1 MATTQF
7 TYDQVKSGFNGLI
20 DVNALPARVYG
31 ASRRGKWSGKI
42 TGTEAKMLGK
52 DASATY
58 PLFLVSVDGGAYT
71 DSSDVGD
78 AGVHTLFTGLADIEH
93 DVTVVM
99 GAIYGTT
106 NGWWLRD
113 QSYLL
118 EVTGSSPSF
127 SVLPYSWSAHSPDL
141 VSSGVTVADLPAT
154 YEFSLR
160 RNSTYDNAAT
170 SKVMFST
177 SASELLIILNQQ
189 AGELVSFYYSVDG
202 GAYTAA
208 PPSDGNTLRLTG
220 LTGTHTYNLLAGKST
235 TGSGSEYADISA
247 VMADAPL
254 IKIGARM
261 DQFGDSITHNGG
273 SNPPIDIHA
282 TASNLGYLGQTYAI
296 SGWTINDLL
305 VNLDE
310 FNLPSLIEAN
320 DIAILAIGRNNTN
333 INTDANAR
341 LEYAQIITKLLGF
354 GYKQVLCRGLLPE
367 PTNSMTPQN
376 LAIAGI
382 VADYSNSKVFFLD
395 VSSWLG
401 IDFQDGV
408 HPSAIGY
415 QQMIAYG
422 INTFPK
428 YLSPPVAYAGL
439 DKTGIESGAVVT
451 ITGTAAAGTGT
462 IASTVWEQTVGGA
475 TLSLIGEDTLSLS
488 ATAPALAQTTTFK
501 LTVTNSNGVASF
513 DSMTLQNLAF
523 LTPSNYT
530 ISFDGLKSKVI
541 KGFKNTA
548 VFVFDFNLN
557 SYLEIKVTVGGEV
570 YSTVTN
576 PSNIYVRNNTQLV
589 LDIGLQTSALDGDII
604 PLIEADQVMLNGE
617 CRKVL
622 ESSLKIC

>member
-7 TYDQVKSGFNGLI
+7 TYEQVKSGFNGLI
-20 DVNALPARVYG
+20 DFTDNSLRVYG
-31 ASRRGKWSGKI
+31 AARRGKWSGKI

-52 DASATY
+52 DTNN
-58 PLFLVSVDGGAYT
+58 LFLVSVDGGAYT
-71 DSSDVGD
+71 NSVNL
-78 AGVHTLFTGLADIEH
+78 AGVHTLFTGLSDVEH
-93 DVTVVM
+93 EITVCI
-99 GAIYGTT
+99 GAIFGYT
-106 NGWWLRD
+106 NGWWAID

-118 EVTGSSPSF
+118 EATGAAPAF
-127 SVLPYSWSAHSPDL
+127 STLAYSWSAHSPDL
-141 VSSGVTVADLPAT
+141 VSSGVTVGDLPST
-154 YEFSLR
+154 YDFPLR

-170 SKVMFST
+170 SKVMFNT
-177 SASELLIILNQQ
+177 SATELLIILNQR
-189 AGELVSFYYSVDG
+189 AEDLVSFYYSVDG
-202 GAYTAA
+202 GAYTVA

-220 LTGTHTYNLLAGKST
+220 LTGNHTYNVLAGKST
-235 TGSGSEYADISA
+235 TGADSGYADIA
-247 VMADAPL
+247 AIMADAPL

-273 SNPPIDIHA
+273 SNPPIDIHE
-282 TASNLGYLGQTYAI
+282 TASYLGYLGQTYAI

-310 FNLPSLIEAN
+310 FNLPALIEQN
-320 DIAILAIGRNNTN
+320 DIAIVAIGRNNTN
-333 INTDANAR
+333 IHTDSNAR

-367 PTNSMTPQN
+367 PANSMIPQN
-376 LAIAGI
+376 IAIAGI
-382 VADYSNSKVFFLD
+382 VSDYSNPNVFFLD
-395 VSSWLG
+395 VSGWAG

-408 HPSAIGY
+408 HPSKTGY
-415 QQMIAYG
+415 QQMTEYG
-422 INTFPK
+422 KATFPN
-428 YLSPPVAYAGL
+428 YLSPPTAYAGL
-439 DKTGIESGAVVT
+439 DKTEIEASTLVA
-451 ITGTAAAGTGT
+451 ITGTATAGTGT
-462 IASTVWEQTVGGA
+462 VISTVWTQTSGA
-475 TLSLIGEDTLSLS
+475 ITVPVTGEDTLSLS
-488 ATAPALAQTTTFK
+488 ATAPAVAQTATFK
-501 LTVTNSNGVASF
+501 LTVTNSNGVSSF
-513 DSMTLQNLAF
+513 DSMTLQNLSF
-523 LTPSNYT
+523 LTPANYT
-530 ISFDGLKSKVI
+530 ISFDGLKRKVI